1 MHPKCI
7 IINNIIII
15 DLVLEYVLTYF
26 HIPAYV
32 PETWVRIWLSSFS
45 RSLLSIV
52 SCLSSEYQIE

>member
-32 PETWVRIWLSSFS
+32 PETWVPDHFSPSFH
-45 RSLLSIV
+45 V
-52 SCLSSEYQIE
+52 SPLNIKLN